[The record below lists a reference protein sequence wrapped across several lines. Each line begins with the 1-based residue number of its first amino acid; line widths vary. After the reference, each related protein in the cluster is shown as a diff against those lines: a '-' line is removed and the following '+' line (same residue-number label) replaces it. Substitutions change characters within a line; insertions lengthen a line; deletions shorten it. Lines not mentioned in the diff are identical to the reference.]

1 MDVRLSSEARRPSG
15 SEATVL
21 FSTLNSSSSTQL
33 ARDLGIE
40 PVDNRLYL
48 GGKHTIIFLLQ
59 YLNRRIRMPMLRSMS
74 TDKI

>member
-1 MDVRLSSEARRPSG
+1 MIPDPKVNAVYRGGGYLERVMDVRLSSEARRPSG

-33 ARDLGIE
+33 ARDLGME

-48 GGKHTIIFLLQ
+48 GG
-59 YLNRRIRMPMLRSMS
+59 
-74 TDKI
+74 